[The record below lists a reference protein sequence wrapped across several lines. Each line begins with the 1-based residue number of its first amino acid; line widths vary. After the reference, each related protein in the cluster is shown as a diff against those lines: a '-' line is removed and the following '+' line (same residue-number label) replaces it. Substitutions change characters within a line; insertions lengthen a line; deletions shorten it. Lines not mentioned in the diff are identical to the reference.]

1 MRTARFLTSDLGLL
15 VRAVEPCFSLETCKF
30 LSSES
35 ELAEGK
41 ELVTGD
47 FLKVLDMTEVLEPL
61 RLSPGLA
68 MAESLEPKE
77 CESSFLS
84 AELAMVNFCVFKVVG
99 GMLFTLGGSRASCSM
114 PLITHLVMLCLKV
127 LS

>member
-1 MRTARFLTSDLGLL
+1 MSDLGLL
-15 VRAVEPCFSLETCKF
+15 VRAVEPCFSLEICKF
-30 LSSES
+30 PSSES
-35 ELAEGK
+35 ELAEGE

-84 AELAMVNFCVFKVVG
+84 AEFTMVNFCLFKVVG
-99 GMLFTLGGSRASCSM
+99 GVLIALGGSCASCSM
-114 PLITHLVMLCLKV
+114 PVTTCLTMLCLKV